1 MNTFAQRFF
10 IMSLSKL
17 FLLFFILG
25 LSSCDYSTRID
36 TKAAKLQ
43 DGRMVMDQQSLIER
57 PEMQE
62 IYKQM
67 LALIKSQSLD

>member
-1 MNTFAQRFF
+1 
-10 IMSLSKL
+10 
-17 FLLFFILG
+17 
-25 LSSCDYSTRID
+25 
-36 TKAAKLQ
+36 
-43 DGRMVMDQQSLIER
+43 VMDQLSLIDR

>member
-1 MNTFAQRFF
+1 MKSFFSNHPISPAQE
-10 IMSLSKL
+10 
-17 FLLFFILG
+17 
-25 LSSCDYSTRID
+25 
-36 TKAAKLQ
+36 AAKLH
-43 DGRMVMDQQSLIER
+43 DGRMVMDQQSLIDR